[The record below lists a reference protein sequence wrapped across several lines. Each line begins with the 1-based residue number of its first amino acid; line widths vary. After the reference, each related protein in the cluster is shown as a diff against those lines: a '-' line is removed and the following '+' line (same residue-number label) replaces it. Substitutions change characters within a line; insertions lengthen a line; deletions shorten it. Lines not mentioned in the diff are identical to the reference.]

1 MQVLFVRCL
10 LVMSAA
16 LSSCRGDDES
26 LEDMVR
32 TLRGQVSALLER
44 RQEDYKLLEESL
56 KNELEKNS
64 QLSSL
69 RDEVET
75 LRRICYANGPTT
87 VVYFIRAL
95 STFKIQ
101 STGVING
108 HLPRRLQVARSRR
121 RVGLSCELPLS
132 PVVCSAVSCYCLL
145 LYVELREV
153 SSLRGNQQKND
164 HLTLQWLSSSVTE
177 LRAELTELAVAQN
190 ASAELQRRQE
200 TESELHLL
208 RGDSAALRRETEELR
223 ADVQKG
229 AARAEQVAGDAEAA
243 RKRSQAAQVTCAD
256 LSQQHMGD
264 QKVISVSLG
273 TCLKVSER
281 AGFESKSSPPRVLSP
296 CWEEL

>member
-1 MQVLFVRCL
+1 MQVLFVRCF

-26 LEDMVR
+26 LEDVVR

-101 STGVING
+101 STGIING
-108 HLPRRLQVARSRR
+108 HLPRRLQMARSRR
-121 RVGLSCELPLS
+121 RGNSCDISLPDNIALLTLPTSGTTNLSLK
-132 PVVCSAVSCYCLL
+132 

-256 LSQQHMGD
+256 LSQQVGHIFCYM
-264 QKVISVSLG
+264 
-273 TCLKVSER
+273 TEM
-281 AGFESKSSPPRVLSP
+281 
-296 CWEEL
+296 

>member
-1 MQVLFVRCL
+1 MKFSYVRCL
-10 LVMSAA
+10 LVMSTVLA
-16 LSSCRGDDES
+16 SCRGDDDS
-26 LEDMVR
+26 LEDAVR

-75 LRRICYANGPTT
+75 LRR
-87 VVYFIRAL
+87 
-95 STFKIQ
+95 
-101 STGVING
+101 
-108 HLPRRLQVARSRR
+108 
-121 RVGLSCELPLS
+121 
-132 PVVCSAVSCYCLL
+132 
-145 LYVELREV
+145 EV
-153 SSLRGNQQKND
+153 SLLRGNQQKND

-190 ASAELQRRQE
+190 TSAELQRRQE

-229 AARAEQVAGDAEAA
+229 AARAEQAAGDAEAA
-243 RKRSQAAQVTCAD
+243 RERSQAAQLTCAD

-264 QKVISVSLG
+264 QKVISVRRSG
-273 TCLKVSER
+273 NT
-281 AGFESKSSPPRVLSP
+281 F
-296 CWEEL
+296 EELAAGWADSEAVASSMKQETVVPLIARVGNPPLK